1 MAKADKDLNL
11 FDYLLVSINTNPLR
25 FLSFLVIILFLSV
38 KSTFAQIVD
47 DTTTEVYGKHST
59 KYYLQEDVYYVNVS
73 NRSLDSSLN
82 NQHYYNYQFV
92 NNTWYQ
98 GLGNMGMA
106 MKPIYYKAPAEIG
119 YKLGF
124 ESFHAYLNP
133 LKDQRYYDTKSPY
146 TELKFLQ
153 GSTGEQRLFV
163 GLARNVNRYWNIGA
177 SYNRFTSAKQF
188 AVVSK
193 RDFQADHHQ
202 INAHTSFKTK
212 NEKYVVLLNF
222 NYMQHWSYESG
233 GIKPVPE
240 LGGVIDSGMYLYKM
254 ADVRLFRSNVQA
266 ARNYYKTTNLHLYHQ
281 FNPLDSGNTR
291 LQLFH
296 EADWKRENQYFRDNN
311 LQTDKAFRTY
321 YGEVYFKD
329 TLTANYL
336 NKYELLQNKIGLKGN
351 VANLFYAL
359 YYKTRTYSIVDISQ
373 DIATSGKPKMWMN
386 DAFVGGELK
395 YKLTKDI
402 ELGIAGQGLMA
413 FKNIKHPDDS
423 VYTSHD
429 DYQLDATAKYKDFS
443 LQIGQ
448 SRVSP
453 TLMQSRLVYNLASY
467 AHNKDSMTAV
477 LNRNATFTYL
487 KTKGERFLKLS
498 VHYQRVDNLVYFKRL
513 TSGADSSKLRS
524 VQDKGYIDYVQ
535 PTIGFRV
542 NYRTVY
548 LENEFIFTNVF
559 ADNEIIHMPRWF
571 TMPKLYYQRSLFD
584 KAINLQVGAEL
595 FLKADY
601 YADDYAPQLNQYF
614 WQEKHVIKTFPIT
627 NAFLNFQISR
637 ATIFLKLTNVF
648 GGQIE
653 QRGYQETPYYAA
665 MRRSFQFGV
674 TWCAFD

>member
-1 MAKADKDLNL
+1 MRVLYFSIVVL
-11 FDYLLVSINTNPLR
+11 FVSQNP
-25 FLSFLVIILFLSV
+25 I
-38 KSTFAQIVD
+38 FAQIVD
-47 DTTTEVYGKHST
+47 DTTTEIYGKHST
-59 KYYLQEDVYYVNVS
+59 KFYLQEDVYYGNES

-92 NNTWYQ
+92 NNTWHQ

-106 MKPIYYKAPAEIG
+106 MKPIYYKAPSEIG
-119 YKLGF
+119 YRLGF
-124 ESFHAYLNP
+124 ESFHPYLNV

-153 GSTGEQRLFV
+153 GSTGEQRLFI
-163 GLARNVNRYWNIGA
+163 GLARNINRYWNIGA

-202 INAHTSFKTK
+202 INAHTSFKSK

-233 GIKPVPE
+233 GIKLIPE
-240 LGGVIDSGMYLYKM
+240 LGGVIDSGLFLYKN
-254 ADVRLFRSNVQA
+254 ADVRLFRTNEQA

-281 FNPLDSGNTR
+281 FNPLDSGNTK

-311 LQTDKAFRTY
+311 IGFEKAYKNY
-321 YGEVYFKD
+321 YQELNFKD
-329 TLTANYL
+329 TLTASYL
-336 NKYELLQNKIGLKGN
+336 TKYELFQNKIGVKGN
-351 VANLFYAL
+351 LAKLFYAL
-359 YYKTRTYSIVDISQ
+359 YYKTRTYSLIDTSQ
-373 DIATSGKPKMWMN
+373 DKATAGKSKLWLN
-386 DAFVGGELK
+386 DAFVGGEFK
-395 YKLTKDI
+395 FRPTNEI
-402 ELGIAGQGLMA
+402 ELGVSGQGLLS
-413 FKNIKHPDDS
+413 FKTTKHPDDS
-423 VYTSHD
+423 VYKSNA
-429 DYQLDATAKYKDFS
+429 DYQVDVYAKFKNFS

-453 TLMQSRLVYNLASY
+453 TLMQSRHVFNLVSY
-467 AHNKDSMTAV
+467 AHRNDSMNAI

-487 KTKGERFLKLS
+487 KSKGDRFLKLS
-498 VHYQRVDNLVYFKRL
+498 LHYQRVDNLVYFKRI
-513 TSGADSSKLRS
+513 TSGTDSSKLRS

-535 PTIGFRV
+535 PSIGFRV
-542 NYRTVY
+542 NYRAIY

-559 ADNEIIHMPRWF
+559 TDNQLIHMPRWF

-584 KAINLQVGAEL
+584 KALNVQVGAEM
-595 FLKADY
+595 FLKAAY

-614 WQEKHVIKTFPIT
+614 WQQKHLIKTFPIT

-653 QRGYQETPYYAA
+653 QSGYLETPFYAG

-674 TWCAFD
+674 NWCAFD

>member
-1 MAKADKDLNL
+1 M
-11 FDYLLVSINTNPLR
+11 R
-25 FLSFLVIILFLSV
+25 FLSFLAFLLFVNLTPIL
-38 KSTFAQIVD
+38 AQIVD
-47 DTTTEVYGKHST
+47 DTTTEVYGKHTT
-59 KYYLQEDVYYVNVS
+59 KFYLQEDVYYGNAS

-82 NQHYYNYQFV
+82 YQHYYNYQFV

-106 MKPIYYKAPAEIG
+106 MKPIYYKPPTEIG
-119 YKLGF
+119 YRLGF
-124 ESFHAYLNP
+124 EAFHAYLNP

-153 GSTGEQRLFV
+153 GSTGEQRLFI
-163 GLARNVNRYWNIGA
+163 GLARNVNKYWNIGA

-281 FNPLDSGNTR
+281 FNPLDSGNAL

-311 LQTDKAFRTY
+311 IRTDSAFKYY
-321 YGEVYFKD
+321 YGELNFRD
-329 TLTANYL
+329 TLTASYQ
-336 NKYELLQNKIGLKGN
+336 NKYELFQNKIGLKGN
-351 VANLFYAL
+351 VAGLFYAL
-359 YYKTRTYSIVDISQ
+359 YYKTRTYSLVDTSQ
-373 DIATSGKPKMWMN
+373 DMATSGKPKLWMN

-395 YKLTKDI
+395 YRPTKDI
-402 ELGIAGQGLMA
+402 EVGVSGQGLMS
-413 FKNIKHPDDS
+413 FKTIKHPDDS
-423 VYTSHD
+423 VYKSHD
-429 DYQLDATAKYKDFS
+429 DYQLDVNAKYKNFS

-453 TLMQSRLVYNLASY
+453 TLMQSRLVYNLVSY
-467 AHNKDSMTAV
+467 AHHKDSMTAV

-487 KTKGERFLKLS
+487 KTKGERFLKFSL
-498 VHYQRVDNLVYFKRL
+498 HYQRVDNLVYFKRL

-535 PTIGFRV
+535 PTIGFRI
-542 NYRTVY
+542 NYRAIF

-559 ADNEIIHMPRWF
+559 TDNEIIHMPRWF

-584 KAINLQVGAEL
+584 KAVNLQVGAEL

-627 NAFLNFQISR
+627 HAFLNFQISR
-637 ATIFLKLTNVF
+637 ATIFLKLTNIF
-648 GGQIE
+648 GGQLE

-674 TWCAFD
+674 NWCAFD